1 MTFVATNPT
10 TGDKIASYPMM
21 SGEDVNEIILA
32 AQEAHLIWSK
42 CEIPKRT
49 EMLTVLGSILRKRK
63 EEFGQLMT
71 LEMGK
76 PIQQSISESEKCA
89 WVCDY
94 YAEHA
99 EHFLA
104 SVPAPTDATISYW
117 THRPLGIVLGIMPW
131 NFPFWQVV
139 RFAVPALTAGNAVLL
154 KHSPSVP
161 GCAEILAHIFAE
173 AGYPDGLFTNL
184 VINLETTGE
193 VIDHPL
199 VRAISLTGSV
209 QAGRSVASR
218 AGAGIKKCVLELG
231 GSDPSVIL
239 ADANIDDAVASC
251 TLARTINS
259 GQSCVAAK
267 RFVVVEPVREEFEAK
282 LVVAMEATV
291 MGDPL
296 DSASDIGPLAREDLR
311 DTLHNQVQRSV
322 NDGALLLTGGEPP
335 DEPGWW
341 YPPTVLTNVG
351 PGMAAYEEELF
362 GPVASIL
369 PVCSEEEAIRVANDT
384 AYGLGASVYTADS
397 ARGERIAAELI
408 DAGNCFVNGIVKSD
422 PRLPFGGTKDS
433 GYGREL
439 SPLGI
444 LEFTYP
450 KTIWVK

>member
-10 TGDKIASYPMM
+10 TGDTIASYPMM
-21 SGEDVNEIILA
+21 SEEGVNEIILA
-32 AQEAHLIWSK
+32 AQEAQLIWSK
-42 CEIPKRT
+42 CEIPERT
-49 EMLTVLGSILRKRK
+49 EILAGLGSILRKRK
-63 EEFGQLMT
+63 EEFGELMT

-104 SVPAPTDATISYW
+104 PVPAPTDATISYW

-184 VINLETTGE
+184 AINLETTGE

-218 AGAGIKKCVLELG
+218 AGAAIKKCVLELG

-239 ADANIDDAVASC
+239 ADANIDAAVTSC
-251 TLARTINS
+251 RLARTINS

-282 LVVAMEATV
+282 LVSAMEATV

-296 DSASDIGPLAREDLR
+296 NPASDIGPLAREDLR

-369 PVCSEEEAIRVANDT
+369 PVSNEEEAIRVANDT
-384 AYGLGASVYTADS
+384 AYGLGASVYTEDS
-397 ARGERIAAELI
+397 ARGEEIAAELI

>member
-1 MTFVATNPT
+1 
-10 TGDKIASYPMM
+10 MM
-21 SGEDVNEIILA
+21 SEEGVNEIILA
-32 AQEAHLIWSK
+32 AQEAQLIWSK
-42 CEIPKRT
+42 SEIPERT
-49 EMLTVLGSILRKRK
+49 EILAGLGSILRKRK
-63 EEFGQLMT
+63 EEFGELMT

-104 SVPAPTDATISYW
+104 PVPAPTDATISYW

-184 VINLETTGE
+184 AINLETTGE

-218 AGAGIKKCVLELG
+218 AGAAIKKCVLELG

-239 ADANIDDAVASC
+239 ADANIDAAVASC
-251 TLARTINS
+251 RLARTINS

-282 LVVAMEATV
+282 LVSAMEATV

-296 DSASDIGPLAREDLR
+296 NPASDIGPLAREDLR

-369 PVCSEEEAIRVANDT
+369 PVSSEEEAIRVANDT
-384 AYGLGASVYTADS
+384 AYGLGASVYTEDS
-397 ARGERIAAELI
+397 ARGEKIAAELI

>member
-161 GCAEILAHIFAE
+161 GCAKVLAQIFAE
-173 AGYPDGLFTNL
+173 AGYPDGLLTNL
-184 VINLETTGE
+184 VIDLEITGE

>member
-32 AQEAHLIWSK
+32 VKEAHLIWSK

-161 GCAEILAHIFAE
+161 GCAKVLAQIFAE
-173 AGYPDGLFTNL
+173 AGYPDGLLTNL
-184 VINLETTGE
+184 VIDLETTGE

-209 QAGRSVASR
+209 QAGRFVASR
-218 AGAGIKKCVLELG
+218 AGAAIKKCVLELG

-384 AYGLGASVYTADS
+384 AYGLGASVYTEDS

-408 DAGNCFVNGIVKSD
+408 DAGNWFVNGIVKSD

>member
-32 AQEAHLIWSK
+32 VQEAHLIWSK

-161 GCAEILAHIFAE
+161 GCAKVLAQIFAE
-173 AGYPDGLFTNL
+173 AGYPDGLLTNL
-184 VINLETTGE
+184 VIDLETTGE

-351 PGMAAYEEELF
+351 PGMAAYEE
-362 GPVASIL
+362 
-369 PVCSEEEAIRVANDT
+369 
-384 AYGLGASVYTADS
+384 
-397 ARGERIAAELI
+397 
-408 DAGNCFVNGIVKSD
+408 
-422 PRLPFGGTKDS
+422 
-433 GYGREL
+433 RE
-439 SPLGI
+439 SP
-444 LEFTYP
+444 P
-450 KTIWVK
+450 N

>member
-10 TGDKIASYPMM
+10 TGDAIASYPMM
-21 SGEDVNEIILA
+21 SKEGVHEIILA
-32 AQEAHLIWSK
+32 AQEAQLIWSK
-42 CEIPKRT
+42 SEIPERT
-49 EMLTVLGSILRKRK
+49 EILAGLGSILRKRK
-63 EEFGQLMT
+63 EEFGDLMT

-104 SVPAPTDATISYW
+104 PVPAPTDATISYW

-184 VINLETTGE
+184 AINLETTGE

-218 AGAGIKKCVLELG
+218 AGAAIKKCVLELG

-239 ADANIDDAVASC
+239 ADANIDAAVASC
-251 TLARTINS
+251 RLARTINS

-282 LVVAMEATV
+282 LVSAMEATV

-296 DSASDIGPLAREDLR
+296 NPASDIGPLAREDLR

-369 PVCSEEEAIRVANDT
+369 PVSNEEEAIRVANDT
-384 AYGLGASVYTADS
+384 AYGLGASVYTEDS
-397 ARGERIAAELI
+397 ARGEKIAAELI

>member
-1 MTFVATNPT
+1 
-10 TGDKIASYPMM
+10 MM

-218 AGAGIKKCVLELG
+218 AGAAIKKCVLELG

-239 ADANIDDAVASC
+239 ADANIDAAVTSC
-251 TLARTINS
+251 RLARTINS

-282 LVVAMEATV
+282 LVSAMEATV

-296 DSASDIGPLAREDLR
+296 NPASDIGPLAREDLR

-369 PVCSEEEAIRVANDT
+369 PVSNEEEAIRVANDT
-384 AYGLGASVYTADS
+384 AYGLGASVYTEDS
-397 ARGERIAAELI
+397 ARGEKIAAELI

>member
-10 TGDKIASYPMM
+10 TGDTIASYPMM
-21 SGEDVNEIILA
+21 SEEGVNEIILA
-32 AQEAHLIWSK
+32 AQEAQLIWSK
-42 CEIPKRT
+42 CKIPKRT

-63 EEFGQLMT
+63 EEFGRLMT

-104 SVPAPTDATISYW
+104 PVPAPTDATISYW

-139 RFAVPALTAGNAVLL
+139 CFAVPALTAGNAVLL

-218 AGAGIKKCVLELG
+218 AGAAIKKCVLELG

-239 ADANIDDAVASC
+239 ADADIDDAVASC
-251 TLARTINS
+251 RLARTINS
-259 GQSCVAAK
+259 GQSCVATK

-282 LVVAMEATV
+282 LVTAMAATV

-296 DSASDIGPLAREDLR
+296 NPASDIGPLAREDLR

-322 NDGALLLTGGEPP
+322 SDGALLLTGGEPP

-384 AYGLGASVYTADS
+384 AYGLGASVYTEDS